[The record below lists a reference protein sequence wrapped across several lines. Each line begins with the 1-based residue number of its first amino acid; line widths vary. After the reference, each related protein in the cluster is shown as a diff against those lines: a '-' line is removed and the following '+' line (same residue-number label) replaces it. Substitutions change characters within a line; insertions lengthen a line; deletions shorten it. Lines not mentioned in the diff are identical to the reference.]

1 MPHSHHLIPSNYG
14 ATLKAI
20 QQRVQ
25 QERTR
30 VVLAANSAM
39 VMLYWDI
46 GRLILERQSEEGW
59 GTKIIDRLARDLRK
73 SFPGMQ
79 GFSSRNLRSMR
90 GFAAEFP
97 NNAIVKQ
104 LVSQLPWGHV
114 VRVVQRIKDPIAR
127 EWYMREAVRQ
137 GWSRSVLELQMLG
150 DSYARRGKAVTNF
163 ATALPAIESRR
174 AAEVFKDP

>member
-1 MPHSHHLIPSNYG
+1 M
-14 ATLKAI
+14 
-20 QQRVQ
+20 
-25 QERTR
+25 
-30 VVLAANSAM
+30 
-39 VMLYWDI
+39 YWDI

-104 LVSQLPWGHV
+104 LVSQLPALSPATSCS
-114 VRVVQRIKDPIAR
+114 VRPQYKYTAPESGTLLSLRSPSMPRALLSSSS
-127 EWYMREAVRQ
+127 APTA
-137 GWSRSVLELQMLG
+137 SVLPVPDMEIDL
-150 DSYARRGKAVTNF
+150 AN
-163 ATALPAIESRR
+163 
-174 AAEVFKDP
+174 